1 MLNNNRLVEIAGQ
14 FCLEG
19 RPSEVKALGDGF
31 INDTY
36 TVLLADSPVKYIL
49 QRKNTVIFK
58 DIPGMMSNIKA
69 VTEHLKRKIAAA
81 GGDPMRESLTVV
93 PAKDGRLYYE
103 SDGEYWCITV
113 FIDNSVSYDK
123 ADSELLAECGGRG
136 IGRFQA
142 MLADFDGELVDTLP
156 GFHNIRYR
164 FGQWDKTLAEDPAG
178 RAADVRDLIGE
189 IESRRS
195 EMLDFFKLIEDGH
208 IPLRVTHNDTKIANM
223 LFDRSG
229 NVLCVL
235 DLDTVL
241 RAPCLYDFGDSIR
254 SYANT
259 GAEDDPNPDRV
270 SMSRGMYEAFLRGYL
285 SEAGDFLTD
294 TEREWL
300 PFSARYITYEQVLR
314 FLMDYIDGDRYYKVK
329 YQEHNLV
336 RTRAQLRL
344 LQSIEHQLFSHN
356 SHYVK

>member
-1 MLNNNRLVEIAGQ
+1 
-14 FCLEG
+14 
-19 RPSEVKALGDGF
+19 
-31 INDTY
+31 
-36 TVLLADSPVKYIL
+36 
-49 QRKNTVIFK
+49 
-58 DIPGMMSNIKA
+58 
-69 VTEHLKRKIAAA
+69 
-81 GGDPMRESLTVV
+81 MRESLTVV

-164 FGQWDKTLAEDPAG
+164 FGQWDKTLAEDPSG

-241 RAPCLYDFGDSIR
+241 RAPCL
-254 SYANT
+254 
-259 GAEDDPNPDRV
+259 
-270 SMSRGMYEAFLRGYL
+270 RGYL

-329 YQEHNLV
+329 YPEHNLV

-344 LQSIEHQLFSHN
+344 LQSVYRAPAVPTQSPLC
-356 SHYVK
+356 